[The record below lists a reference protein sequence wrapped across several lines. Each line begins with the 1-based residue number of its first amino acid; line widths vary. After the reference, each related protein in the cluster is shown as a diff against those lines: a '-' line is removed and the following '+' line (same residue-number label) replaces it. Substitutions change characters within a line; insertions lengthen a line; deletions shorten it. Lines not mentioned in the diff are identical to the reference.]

1 METVTENFWT
11 KSKILIK
18 AVIIGGLSIVLL
30 IPTFFVK
37 ELIEEREL
45 RQKDAIQEV
54 SSKWAGR
61 QNLTGPIIVLPYV
74 ENNVDTSGKKFTI
87 RHQAYF
93 LPDEFTVNSKIIPQ
107 ERSRGI
113 YKVMLYTSQNV
124 ITGRFDKVNLD
135 ALKIGAENI
144 LWNEASLRFNISDPK
159 GLNDELQLKWNDSVL
174 VLSPQSSEEGLTAP
188 VNFSGVEDLKDI
200 RFSTQINLNGSEK
213 MLFSPIGKTT
223 TVNITSPY
231 PHPSFTGNVLPQL
244 TSVKDSG
251 FTASWKSMS
260 HNRTFP
266 QQWKDQS
273 YSLVTPETIVTH
285 TNRYRDV
292 VLSDVQP
299 DNSSVHKIGAAA
311 FGVDLFIPVNDYQKT
326 LRSVKYAVL
335 CIMLT
340 FCAFFLIETVNRK
353 AVHPFQYGLV
363 GLALILFYTLLL
375 SFSEYIG
382 FNPAYIL
389 ASVCTIGLIGWFV
402 KGVLHS
408 GRLSMLLSMILVLL
422 YSYVFTILQLQDYAL
437 LLGSIGL
444 FITLGAAWNGTY
456 NKIKRP
462 SVSYSQPGNP
472 VSVQIEAGG
481 IGPFAGGYGF
491 GARSTLLGYFVRFDA
506 GWQMDGFFQGKPQLY
521 LALGLDF

>member
-93 LPDEFTVNSKIIPQ
+93 LPDEVTVNSKIIPQ

-144 LWNEASLRFNISDPK
+144 LWNEASVRFNISDPK

-408 GRLSMLLSMILVLL
+408 GRLPMLLSMILVLL

-444 FITLGAAWNGTY
+444 FITLG
-456 NKIKRP
+456 
-462 SVSYSQPGNP
+462 V
-472 VSVQIEAGG
+472 VM
-481 IGPFAGGYGF
+481 
-491 GARSTLLGYFVRFDA
+491 YFSRK
-506 GWQMDGFFQGKPQLY
+506 FQW
-521 LALGLDF
+521 